1 MVKEIL
7 NKIAGYSVLFIT
19 FAIAPILLLGFGA
32 CAIIFI
38 LELIG
43 KMQ

>member
-1 MVKEIL
+1 MVKDLL
-7 NKIAGYSVLFIT
+7 NKIAGYSILFMV

-32 CAIIFI
+32 CVVIFI

-43 KMQ
+43 KI

>member
-1 MVKEIL
+1 MVKELL
-7 NKIAGYSVLFIT
+7 NKLAGYSILLMI

-32 CAIIFI
+32 CAVIFI

-43 KMQ
+43 KL